1 MLLLDRTKIHN
12 GLSLNF
18 GTDTFVFEI
27 PQGEHYENAVV
38 DSVSNVRGG
47 AAIESEPAQGATG
60 NGMIIKIRWWYNAV
74 YPPVRTTSFKYRIK
88 AFSINTETLR
98 IKNLMQNITFGNFGV
113 YLKEVGGDML
123 VSYNAEFRFEPASSL
138 KILHLFHSM
147 LEVKNGNAEYS
158 EMLSVPA
165 GGWCRIRDD
174 NGPYTR
180 MTLEE
185 AMRRMMKNSDNECTE
200 AIRRRFGKY
209 SLMQTA
215 QTLNMSSTLLVH
227 GIGCGWSEEMGG
239 HNYTTLHDLGLIY
252 EKTANGSVF
261 TDAER
266 NKLISLMADG
276 IYSEWLAIAQEEGE
290 SLGLPQTIIDDFK
303 SKLYIYNKGG
313 EYSGSAP
320 LPGMGNI
327 NGEEREIS
335 IFGVLRVQVKDAS
348 GSLSF
353 KHYCYGVFVSSLR
366 PEGENSI
373 HKADS
378 ARFQGNKELVRKLFT
393 DSLRT
398 HL

>member
-1 MLLLDRTKIHN
+1 M
-12 GLSLNF
+12 
-18 GTDTFVFEI
+18 
-27 PQGEHYENAVV
+27 
-38 DSVSNVRGG
+38 RGG
-47 AAIESEPAQGATG
+47 AAIISEPAPGASG
-60 NGMIIKIRWWYNAV
+60 RGLVIKIEWWCNALF
-74 YPPVRTTSFKYRIK
+74 PFDDLTRFKYRIR
-88 AFSINTETLR
+88 AFSTNFETLR
-98 IKNLMQNITFGNFGV
+98 IKNLMQSITQGKCGA
-113 YLKEVGGDML
+113 YLKEVGGNTL
-123 VSYNAEFRFEPASSL
+123 VSYNENFRFEPASSL

-147 LEVKNGNAEYS
+147 LEVKNGNAWYS
-158 EMLSVPA
+158 ELLSVPP
-165 GGWCRIRDD
+165 GGWCKIKDD

-185 AMRRMMKNSDNECTE
+185 VMRRMMKNSDNECTE

-209 SLMQTA
+209 SLRQTA

-261 TDAER
+261 TDVER
-266 NKLISLMADG
+266 NKLTSLMADG

-290 SLGLPQTIIDDFK
+290 TLGLAQPLIDDFK
-303 SKLYIYNKGG
+303 SKLYMYNKGG

-320 LPGMGNI
+320 L
-327 NGEEREIS
+327 
-335 IFGVLRVQVKDAS
+335 
-348 GSLSF
+348 
-353 KHYCYGVFVSSLR
+353 SSLR
-366 PEGENSI
+366 PNGEDSI

-398 HL
+398 YL